1 MAYKTGKEK
10 RCLHGVNWSRMGPHS
25 CAYQWRRNK
34 GQGKKRSMIPRASL
48 FFFCCHFSPA
58 VAYRMETRLCLNR
71 VSTQLRNL
79 RQRAALA
86 SLSER
91 SAMEMSVVCRQTA
104 SLTLHF
110 LPWEPVINIY
120 AFPSTLARASFRSQ
134 KPLAS
139 NGDDQRTSNQQYR

>member
-1 MAYKTGKEK
+1 
-10 RCLHGVNWSRMGPHS
+10 
-25 CAYQWRRNK
+25 
-34 GQGKKRSMIPRASL
+34 
-48 FFFCCHFSPA
+48 
-58 VAYRMETRLCLNR
+58 METRLCLNR

-120 AFPSTLARASFRSQ
+120 AFPSTLARTSFRSQ

-139 NGDDQRTSNQQYR
+139 NGDDQRTSNQRYR